1 MEHIAVAVPIARVFV
16 GLGCT
21 VAGTITIITYRFQEL
36 CCAVAD
42 FAFELRHIPPIL
54 RRTASGAGLGVDS
67 SHELLCGVTRRYLR
81 DMLRRRQASFC
92 GSGLSDRGFTL
103 RLTEPLFGATLP
115 PFRRAGAA
123 FCTPAT
129 PSGTL
134 FRMYRNLGDQTTE
147 RQYNVVHQRL
157 NV

>member
-1 MEHIAVAVPIARVFV
+1 VEHITVAVPIARVFV

-42 FAFELRHIPPIL
+42 FAFELRHIPPLL
-54 RRTASGAGLGVDS
+54 RRTASGTGLGVDS
-67 SHELLCGVTRRYLR
+67 PHELLCGVTRRYLR

-103 RLTEPLFGATLP
+103 RLTEPLFGDDTASVSAGWSCILYSCHT
-115 PFRRAGAA
+115 FRYTCPNVSEPWRPDNRQAIQSGASKA
-123 FCTPAT
+123 
-129 PSGTL
+129 
-134 FRMYRNLGDQTTE
+134 
-147 RQYNVVHQRL
+147 
-157 NV
+157 